1 MKVHRLDDLTINQIA
16 AGEVV
21 ERPASVVKELVENA
35 IDAGATQIQIEI
47 KNGGRQSIKV
57 VDNGVGMEREDAV
70 LSIERH
76 ATSKIN
82 QSNDLL
88 NLNSLGFR
96 GEALASIASVSTM
109 NLITKTVTAE
119 FGTMLEIKGGILNK
133 AKNIGAPDGTTII
146 VEDLFYNTPARLKY
160 LKSIPS
166 ETTYISEFVTWLALG
181 HPNISFQLKH
191 HENEL
196 LFTSGNGDL
205 RETLIALYGK
215 DTAKE
220 MFAFEAVDHNLKTKG
235 FFGKPSVARANRKQ
249 EIFFVNGRNIHSRLL
264 CSAVEKAYRTLL
276 PIARYPFVIVF
287 LEIPPEIVDVNVH
300 PTKLEVRFSNES
312 DIYRFVY
319 HTLHN
324 ALKENSLISDW
335 INPDSNL
342 QLPPSSN
349 NYPVA
354 KQMPPQNATI
364 NYQNYQEIRSMP
376 SSATAVQER
385 SMEAVTY
392 QPTNENVASAA
403 FAPVTVS
410 SPAPGDR
417 GKAEYRNWYIY
428 PKAASNT
435 YLIVQ
440 DEQGLL
446 FIDQHAA
453 HERVLFEKFMKQT
466 AEILDS
472 QALLIP
478 ETVTLNY
485 AQYKMVSERLSIF
498 NELGFEIELFG
509 GRSLIIRG
517 VPLPLL
523 NMDYTQIILDLIEE
537 YMNFKTFKNPAE
549 IKAAFII
556 TMACRS
562 AIKAGDKLELMES
575 ENLVKDLF
583 NCENPYT
590 CPHGRPTVFRMTFD
604 DLAKKFLRR

>member
-1 MKVHRLDDLTINQIA
+1 
-16 AGEVV
+16 
-21 ERPASVVKELVENA
+21 
-35 IDAGATQIQIEI
+35 
-47 KNGGRQSIKV
+47 
-57 VDNGVGMEREDAV
+57 
-70 LSIERH
+70 
-76 ATSKIN
+76 
-82 QSNDLL
+82 
-88 NLNSLGFR
+88 
-96 GEALASIASVSTM
+96 
-109 NLITKTVTAE
+109 
-119 FGTMLEIKGGILNK
+119 
-133 AKNIGAPDGTTII
+133 
-146 VEDLFYNTPARLKY
+146 
-160 LKSIPS
+160 
-166 ETTYISEFVTWLALG
+166 
-181 HPNISFQLKH
+181 
-191 HENEL
+191 
-196 LFTSGNGDL
+196 
-205 RETLIALYGK
+205 
-215 DTAKE
+215 
-220 MFAFEAVDHNLKTKG
+220 
-235 FFGKPSVARANRKQ
+235 
-249 EIFFVNGRNIHSRLL
+249 
-264 CSAVEKAYRTLL
+264 
-276 PIARYPFVIVF
+276 
-287 LEIPPEIVDVNVH
+287 
-300 PTKLEVRFSNES
+300 
-312 DIYRFVY
+312 
-319 HTLHN
+319 
-324 ALKENSLISDW
+324 
-335 INPDSNL
+335 
-342 QLPPSSN
+342 
-349 NYPVA
+349 
-354 KQMPPQNATI
+354 
-364 NYQNYQEIRSMP
+364 MP

-410 SPAPGDR
+410 GPAPGDR

-517 VPLPLL
+517 APLPLL